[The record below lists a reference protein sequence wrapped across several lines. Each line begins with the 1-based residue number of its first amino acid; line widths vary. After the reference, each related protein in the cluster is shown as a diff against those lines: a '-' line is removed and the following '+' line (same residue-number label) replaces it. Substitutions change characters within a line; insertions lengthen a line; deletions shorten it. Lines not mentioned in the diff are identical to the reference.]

1 MDADRPTPAAL
12 AKGALRRLAQAR
24 QEPTPAH
31 YARAYADEAGEPLP
45 AEGTLPPRARVPVE
59 RLVMR
64 ATDDATLRSE
74 ISAALMGARYDDLQ
88 RALDRGAGAVAA
100 QGTAWAQVIDRVA
113 RGLERGARHWTGARK
128 KDSLQ
133 RVLDGSRSDAQR
145 LQQRLKQLMT
155 AWESDQP
162 DVDVDAV
169 QSAEAEAEAEAGP
182 SSATPPL
189 SAVNPAANP
198 AAIPAADTAPAAP
211 SVAHPAH
218 SPANPSANP
227 PDKPPANPTS
237 TAVVAGSI
245 PAAPLLPVGTASAD
259 GLPLSAGLRV
269 AADLHTTVQA
279 ALPPGEPRAAE
290 LADELAALAARIAAE
305 GATPP
310 LADAVAEVCHRVRRL
325 FGLRQEL
332 VDELLA
338 LCRSLTE
345 GLTDLTEEGSW
356 AQGQSDRLRQR
367 LDGVAGARAVR
378 AARELLDGT
387 RESQRTLQRE
397 RARARDALRQMVRQL
412 LAELGSLGE
421 ATGRFNDKVTAYG
434 QAIEAADSIESLAEA
449 VREMLDESRT
459 VHELVAGARERL
471 AAEHDRALALE
482 SRVLGLEAELRRL
495 FDEVSTDALTQV
507 ANRRGLAQA
516 FEQESARAVREQSGD
531 GLDTAPLAV
540 GLIDIDNFKKLNDS
554 LGHAAGDL
562 ALQSLAAR
570 VKQWLRPVDHIARFG
585 GEEFVLLL
593 PGTPV
598 DEAQQVMTRLQRR
611 LSASLFMHDGQ
622 EVFVTFSAGVTAW
635 RPGETLDSAL
645 ARADEGLYEAKRTGK
660 NRSCAV

>member
-1 MDADRPTPAAL
+1 MDADRPTSATL

-24 QEPTPAH
+24 QEPTPDNF
-31 YARAYADEAGEPLP
+31 ARAYADEAGEPLP
-45 AEGTLPPRARVPVE
+45 ADGTLPPRARAAVE

-64 ATDDATLRSE
+64 ASDDLTLRGE
-74 ISAALMGARYDDLQ
+74 LSAALMEARYDDLQ
-88 RALDRGAGAVAA
+88 RALDRAAGAGAA
-100 QGTAWAQVIDRVA
+100 QGAAWAQLIDRVA

-145 LQQRLKQLMT
+145 LQQRLKQLMS
-155 AWESDQP
+155 AWENDQP
-162 DVDVDAV
+162 DADVDAV
-169 QSAEAEAEAEAGP
+169 QSAETAVGTAPPTQPTPPAPTTP
-182 SSATPPL
+182 SPATPT
-189 SAVNPAANP
+189 PATV
-198 AAIPAADTAPAAP
+198 AAT
-211 SVAHPAH
+211 
-218 SPANPSANP
+218 SPA
-227 PDKPPANPTS
+227 
-237 TAVVAGSI
+237 
-245 PAAPLLPVGTASAD
+245 AAPLQWPTRTAVANDLSSSA
-259 GLPLSAGLRV
+259 ALRLT
-269 AADLHTTVQA
+269 ADLHTTVQA
-279 ALPPGEPRAAE
+279 ALPPGEPRAGE

-310 LADAVAEVCHRVRRL
+310 LADAVAEVCGRVRRL
-325 FGLRQEL
+325 LGLRHDL

-345 GLTDLTEEGSW
+345 GMTDLAEDGSW
-356 AQGQSDRLRQR
+356 ARGQSDSLRQR
-367 LDGVAGARAVR
+367 LDGMAGARAVR

-387 RESQRTLQRE
+387 RETQRTLQLE

-412 LAELGSLGE
+412 LAELGTLGD
-421 ATGRFNDKVTAYG
+421 ATGRFNEKVTAYG
-434 QAIEAADSIESLAEA
+434 QAIEAAESIESLAEA
-449 VREMLDESRT
+449 VREMRDESRT

-471 AAEHDRALALE
+471 AAEHDRAVALE

-495 FDEVSTDALTQV
+495 SDEVSTDVLTQV

-516 FEQESARAVREQSGD
+516 FEQETARVVREQSRD
-531 GLDTAPLAV
+531 GPGTAPLAV

-554 LGHAAGDL
+554 LGHAAGDV

-570 VKQWLRPVDHIARFG
+570 IKEWLRPVDHIARFG

-635 RPGETLDSAL
+635 RPGETVDTAL

-660 NRSCAV
+660 NRTCVA

>member
-1 MDADRPTPAAL
+1 MDADRPTSAAL

-24 QEPTPAH
+24 QEPTPDNF
-31 YARAYADEAGEPLP
+31 ARAYADEAGEPLP
-45 AEGTLPPRARVPVE
+45 VDGTLPPRARAAVE

-64 ATDDATLRSE
+64 VSDDVTLRGE
-74 ISAALMGARYDDLQ
+74 LSAALMEARYDDLQ
-88 RALDRGAGAVAA
+88 RALDRAAGTAVA
-100 QGTAWAQVIDRVA
+100 QGAAWAQLIDRVA

-145 LQQRLKQLMT
+145 LQQRLKQLMS
-155 AWESDQP
+155 AWENDQP
-162 DVDVDAV
+162 DADVDAV
-169 QSAEAEAEAEAGP
+169 QSPEDAVGTAPTAPTVPPVPTAP
-182 SSATPPL
+182 PVPTTPTPTTLTPATVAAT
-189 SAVNPAANP
+189 SPAA
-198 AAIPAADTAPAAP
+198 TQLQW
-211 SVAHPAH
+211 
-218 SPANPSANP
+218 
-227 PDKPPANPTS
+227 PTS
-237 TAVVAGSI
+237 TVVAEV
-245 PAAPLLPVGTASAD
+245 LPGTAA
-259 GLPLSAGLRV
+259 LRV
-269 AADLHTTVQA
+269 TADLHTTVQV
-279 ALPPGEPRAAE
+279 ALPQGEPRAGE

-310 LADAVAEVCHRVRRL
+310 LADAVAEVCRRVRRL
-325 FGLRQEL
+325 LGLRHEL

-345 GLTDLTEEGSW
+345 GMTDLAEDGSW
-356 AQGQSDRLRQR
+356 ARGQSDSLRQR
-367 LDGVAGARAVR
+367 LDGVANARAVR
-378 AARELLDGT
+378 AARQLLDGT
-387 RESQRTLQRE
+387 RETQRTLQLE
-397 RARARDALRQMVRQL
+397 RARARDALRQMVRHL
-412 LAELGSLGE
+412 LAELGSLGD
-421 ATGRFNDKVTAYG
+421 ATGRFNEKVTAYG
-434 QAIEAADSIESLAEA
+434 QAIEAAESIESLAEA
-449 VREMLDESRT
+449 VREMRDESHK

-471 AAEHDRALALE
+471 AAEHDRAVALE

-495 FDEVSTDALTQV
+495 SDEVSTDVLTQV

-516 FEQESARAVREQSGD
+516 FEQESAGVLRQQSRD

-554 LGHAAGDL
+554 LGHAAGDV

-570 VKQWLRPVDHIARFG
+570 IKEWLRPVDHIARFG

-598 DEAQQVMTRLQRR
+598 AEAQQVMTRLQRR
-611 LSASLFMHDGQ
+611 LSASLFMHDGK

-635 RPGETLDSAL
+635 RPGETVDTAL

-660 NRSCAV
+660 NRTCMA